1 MNRTLHSHQELAIWM
16 LRQSLSSGSKRPVL
30 QAPTGAGKT
39 ILAAAIIEMALAK
52 AKRVLFCVPQL
63 SLIDQTVERLGEE
76 GIHQVGVIQSH
87 HPGTDSSKPIQVCSL
102 QTLKNRKLP
111 EADLVIVDE
120 CHVMFDFYAKWMAKP
135 EWQKIPF
142 IGLTATPWTKALGK
156 LYDDLLIPTTTA
168 ELIQKINPETG
179 EPFLSKFKVYA
190 PSHPDLRG
198 VKTVAGDYHEGQ
210 LSAVMSEA
218 KLTADIVKTW
228 LEKGEDRPTLAFCVD
243 LAHARKL
250 RDQFEAAGVSCGYV
264 DAFTTRL
271 ERNEI
276 AEKFRARLYQ
286 VVCSVGTLTTGID
299 WDVRCIILARPTKSE
314 ILYCLDSQT
323 EVLTSYGWKGMGQV
337 KPGDCVATM
346 SDTKTGSGYWSR
358 VLAYVERE
366 MREDEEWVEC
376 SGPRSNLRVTDQ
388 HRMIFRS
395 GNERGEDYGIAAAR
409 AMVSAKGGVVVP
421 TAVKMDQPGIPLTD
435 AELYFV
441 GMMMTDGSWTATA
454 GAISQSERYPEIIDR
469 IEKCLSDCGIGYSKS
484 RVATPQTLHAAANP
498 FIERHPRWVYSMSAG
513 RPRVHANT
521 GKAAFGH
528 VSKRAWKEVKGESG
542 YRHLMPFMDKELSP
556 ALMAMSKSQFLV
568 FLQGLH
574 DGDGHKMKSPS
585 VDWTPRSWTL
595 CTARKTAADR
605 LQALAAINGFT
616 AHLRSDLGDRKNPIY
631 IITISPQDWRQ
642 MGGYSSKDRGNR
654 PQIEL
659 KSATKEKVWCVETE
673 TGTLVTRRK
682 GKVTILG
689 NCQIIGRGL
698 RTGIGKTECLILDHS
713 DTTLRLGF
721 VTDIHHEA
729 LDDGE
734 SQKASVARV
743 DNEEPKPRE
752 CPSCHVLK
760 APKVH
765 VCPHCGFAPAKQP
778 CVDVREGE
786 LVEITRKGKVD
797 IGSKQEVYSGLLWI
811 ASARGYK
818 EGWVANQYRQ
828 AFGVWPARLVDRPMV
843 PSNQLQS
850 WVTSQQIRYWK
861 GRERSHATA

>member
-314 ILYCLDSQT
+314 ILY
-323 EVLTSYGWKGMGQV
+323 V
-337 KPGDCVATM
+337 
-346 SDTKTGSGYWSR
+346 
-358 VLAYVERE
+358 
-366 MREDEEWVEC
+366 
-376 SGPRSNLRVTDQ
+376 
-388 HRMIFRS
+388 
-395 GNERGEDYGIAAAR
+395 
-409 AMVSAKGGVVVP
+409 
-421 TAVKMDQPGIPLTD
+421 
-435 AELYFV
+435 
-441 GMMMTDGSWTATA
+441 
-454 GAISQSERYPEIIDR
+454 
-469 IEKCLSDCGIGYSKS
+469 
-484 RVATPQTLHAAANP
+484 
-498 FIERHPRWVYSMSAG
+498 
-513 RPRVHANT
+513 
-521 GKAAFGH
+521 
-528 VSKRAWKEVKGESG
+528 
-542 YRHLMPFMDKELSP
+542 
-556 ALMAMSKSQFLV
+556 
-568 FLQGLH
+568 
-574 DGDGHKMKSPS
+574 
-585 VDWTPRSWTL
+585 
-595 CTARKTAADR
+595 
-605 LQALAAINGFT
+605 
-616 AHLRSDLGDRKNPIY
+616 
-631 IITISPQDWRQ
+631 
-642 MGGYSSKDRGNR
+642 
-654 PQIEL
+654 
-659 KSATKEKVWCVETE
+659 
-673 TGTLVTRRK
+673 
-682 GKVTILG
+682 
-689 NCQIIGRGL
+689 QIIGRGL

-721 VTDIHHEA
+721 VTDIHHET

-734 SQKASVARV
+734 SRKASVARV

-752 CPSCHVLK
+752 CPACHVLK

-778 CVDVREGE
+778 SVETRDGE
-786 LVEITRKGKVD
+786 LVEITRKGKAD

-861 GRERSHATA
+861 GRERSHAGAN